1 MGMKVGET
9 RDIQLVLPDDF
20 EPAGLRGVDVT
31 CTVRV
36 TELFQYEL
44 AEVLLDSASMT
55 STVLCCSMIGMG
67 LLRFGVCQALVM
79 LLLLGGN
86 IATPNI

>member
-1 MGMKVGET
+1 MVGMKVGET

-55 STVLCCSMIGMG
+55 FTCALFLNDWDGDSPLWGVPSTGDAAVAGC
-67 LLRFGVCQALVM
+67 
-79 LLLLGGN
+79 
-86 IATPNI
+86 